1 MSFDFDPLYLFYALA
16 AVAAV
21 LVGEAGYL
29 LFHNASSYRTRV
41 NRRLEISNKEANREK
56 VLVQLRR
63 ERGLSADGGQLLP
76 VASLNRLLIQS
87 GMTITPSRIAPMLAV
102 AGAGAFAAITWVRG
116 DIVEGAAGAVA
127 GMVLLPL
134 AVLVVL
140 RKRRRNKFAEQ
151 FPEAIDIIVRSL
163 RAGHP
168 VPVAIGMVSRE
179 LADPVGSEFGI
190 IADEIT
196 YGSDLETA
204 MRNMSDRVGQEDLP
218 LFVTSVAIQATT
230 GGNLSQIL
238 DNLSK
243 VIRERFKMRRKIKG
257 LSAEGRAGAWIL
269 NVTPFLVFAVVNL
282 ISPEFYGDVWDQPP
296 VTYGLT
302 GAALWMFVG
311 NLIMRR
317 MINFKI

>member
-1 MSFDFDPLYLFYALA
+1 MSFDLDPLFLFYALA
-16 AVAAV
+16 ALAAV
-21 LVGEAGYL
+21 FVAEAVYL
-29 LFHNASSYRTRV
+29 LFHNTASYRTRV
-41 NRRLEISNKEANREK
+41 NRRLEISQKEGDREK

-63 ERGLSADGGQLLP
+63 ERGLSADGGNILP
-76 VASLNRLLIQS
+76 TAALNRLIVQS
-87 GMTITPSRIAPMLAV
+87 GITMKPARLVPILVGVAAV
-102 AGAGAFAAITWVRG
+102 TFAAVTIAGRDTL
-116 DIVEGAAGAVA
+116 EALGAAIVVA
-127 GMVLLPL
+127 TAFPFIALIVM
-134 AVLVVL
+134 
-140 RKRRRNKFAEQ
+140 RKRRKEKFAGQ

-168 VPVAIGMVSRE
+168 VPIAIAMVARE
-179 LADPVGSEFGI
+179 LPDPVGTEFGLV
-190 IADEIT
+190 ADEIT

-204 MRNMSDRVGQEDLP
+204 MRNMLDRVGQEDLP

-257 LSAEGRAGAWIL
+257 LSAEGRVGAWIL
-269 NVTPFLVFAVVNL
+269 NVTPFVVFTIINA
-282 ISPEFYGDVWDQPP
+282 ISPEFYGAVWNRPATQI
-296 VTYGLT
+296 GL
-302 GAALWMFVG
+302 GAAFTWMFIG

>member
-1 MSFDFDPLYLFYALA
+1 MPFDLDPLYAFYALA
-16 AVAAV
+16 ALAAV
-21 LVGEAGYL
+21 FVAEALYL

-41 NRRLEISNKEANREK
+41 NRRLEISQKEGDREK

-63 ERGLSADGGQLLP
+63 ERGLSADGENLLP
-76 VASLNRLLIQS
+76 TAALNRLVIQS
-87 GMTITPSRIAPMLAV
+87 GVTLTAGRLAPMLLGVAV
-102 AGAGAFAAITWVRG
+102 LTF
-116 DIVEGAAGAVA
+116 GAVSVIGGGTLEA
-127 GMVLLPL
+127 LGGAL
-134 AVLVVL
+134 AATMIVPFLALFFL
-140 RKRRRNKFAEQ
+140 RKRRRSKFAEQ

-168 VPVAIGMVSRE
+168 VPVAIGMVARE
-179 LADPVGSEFGI
+179 LPDPVGTEFGI

-204 MRNMSDRVGQEDLP
+204 MRNMYDRVGQEDLP
-218 LFVTSVAIQATT
+218 LFVTSVAIQSTT

-257 LSAEGRAGAWIL
+257 LSAEGRVGAWIL
-269 NVTPFLVFAVVNL
+269 NLTPVAVFTIVNV
-282 ISPEFYGDVWDQPP
+282 ISPDFYGSVWDSPGLKIGLGCA
-296 VTYGLT
+296 VT
-302 GAALWMFVG
+302 WMFIG

>member
-1 MSFDFDPLYLFYALA
+1 MSFDLDPLFLFYVLAALA
-16 AVAAV
+16 AVFVA
-21 LVGEAGYL
+21 EALYL
-29 LFHNASSYRTRV
+29 LFHNAASYRTRV
-41 NRRLEISNKEANREK
+41 NRRLEISQKEGDREK

-63 ERGLSADGGQLLP
+63 ERGLSADGDHLLP
-76 VASLNRLLIQS
+76 MASLNRLIIQS
-87 GMTITPSRIAPMLAV
+87 GITFSAARCVPVLLGVAV
-102 AGAGAFAAITWVRG
+102 AAFGGISFLTGNMIEALGGAIAA
-116 DIVEGAAGAVA
+116 ALMFPLVA
-127 GMVLLPL
+127 LLF
-134 AVLVVL
+134 L
-140 RKRRRNKFAEQ
+140 RKRRKQKFAAQ

-168 VPVAIGMVSRE
+168 VPIAVGMVARE
-179 LADPVGSEFGI
+179 LPDPVGSEFGL

-204 MRNMSDRVGQEDLP
+204 MRNMLYRVGQEDLP

-269 NVTPFLVFAVVNL
+269 NLTPLTVFMIVNV
-282 ISPEFYGDVWDQPP
+282 ISPDFYGSIWDHPATKITLGCA
-296 VTYGLT
+296 V
-302 GAALWMFVG
+302 AWMFLG